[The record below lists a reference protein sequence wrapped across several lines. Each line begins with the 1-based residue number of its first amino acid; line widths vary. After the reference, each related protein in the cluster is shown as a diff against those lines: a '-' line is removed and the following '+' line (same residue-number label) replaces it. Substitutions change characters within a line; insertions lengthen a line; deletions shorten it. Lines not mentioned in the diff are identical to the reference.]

1 MGGSGA
7 TPSLVDSPTAL
18 WKLVLILAVPNAI
31 QQFLHLIVSLS
42 DSLLAGRFL
51 QVSGEVNVAGQAAQ
65 TNANY
70 LFWYISSF
78 SVLVSAGATTLVAHF
93 RGARDR
99 RKAVHAA
106 NQALWLAFVFGLGG
120 GMLGAVFTPQL
131 MQLLQLHGLAG
142 ELAADYLRPIFVVL
156 PFQMLLV
163 VGIACLIGSGDTLT
177 GMLVMSGVAVLN
189 IPLAWMLCLHIGL
202 TGIALGTALANT
214 VGCAVILLILWQ
226 GRSGLKLNTRL
237 LWPNSDLIRR
247 LLRISIPAG
256 IDSLCLAT
264 GQLIF
269 LGIVNQLDDASI
281 AAHGIA
287 LRWEGLGYLSG
298 NAFGVAAMTLVGQ
311 NLGARRPA
319 MAARS
324 GWMALG
330 LGTAVICGMG
340 VIFYVLAEP
349 MFRVFCPKP
358 EQHGIISVG
367 VPALRLIAFAMPAVA
382 CTCILPGALRGA
394 GDTRVPILF
403 TVVGFFGIRL
413 PLAWYLTQYLGWGLI
428 GCWWAM
434 VADLYVRGLALLLRF
449 ASGRWQHLRV

>member
-1 MGGSGA
+1 MGGVSA
-7 TPSLVDSPTAL
+7 ARPLIDSPTAL
-18 WKLVLILAVPNAI
+18 WKLVLYLAVPNAI

-51 QVSGEVNVAGQAAQ
+51 QVSGDVNVAGQAAQ

-78 SVLVSAGATTLVAHF
+78 TVLVSAGATTLVAHF

-99 RKAVHAA
+99 QGAVRAA
-106 NQALWLAFVFGLGG
+106 NQALLLALLFGLGG
-120 GMLGAVFTPQL
+120 GILGFVFAPEL
-131 MQLLQLHGLAG
+131 MRLLQLHGLAG
-142 ELAADYLRPIFVVL
+142 DLAAEYLRPIFAVL
-156 PFQMLLV
+156 PLQMVLV

-177 GMLVMSGVAVLN
+177 GMAVMSGVALLN
-189 IPLAWMLCLHIGL
+189 IPLAWALCLRIGL
-202 TGIALGTALANT
+202 TGIALGTALAST
-214 VGCAVILLILWQ
+214 AGAVTILLILWR
-226 GRSGLKLNTRL
+226 GRSGLQLDGSLMKPDRG
-237 LWPNSDLIRR
+237 LIRR
-247 LLRISIPAG
+247 LLRISVPAG
-256 IDSLCLAT
+256 IDSMCLAT

-298 NAFGVAAMTLVGQ
+298 NAFAVAAMTLVGQ
-311 NLGARRPA
+311 NLGAGRPW

-324 GWMALG
+324 GWTALAI
-330 LGTAVICGMG
+330 GTAVICGMG
-340 VIFYVLAEP
+340 MIFFTLAEP
-349 MFRVFCPKP
+349 MFRVFCPRP
-358 EQHGIISVG
+358 EQQAIIAAG

-403 TVVGFFGIRL
+403 TVAGFFGVRL
-413 PLAWYLTQYLGWGLI
+413 PLAWYLTHYLDWGLI

-434 VADLYVRGLALLLRF
+434 VADLYLRGAALLIRF
-449 ASGRWQHLRV
+449 AKGRWQLQRV